1 MNLED
6 LIASFREDSTDK
18 LEPYLWED
26 ETVTRWLNEAQD
38 EAAVRGRLLLDDST
52 PAVTTIAVSAG
63 QASYQLHAKVYEI
76 AHLHWQ
82 PSAAAHRGKPW
93 IW

>member
-26 ETVTRWLNEAQD
+26 DRNALAQ
-38 EAAVRGRLLLDDST
+38 
-52 PAVTTIAVSAG
+52 
-63 QASYQLHAKVYEI
+63 
-76 AHLHWQ
+76 
-82 PSAAAHRGKPW
+82 
-93 IW
+93 